1 MSNVEDSFCPNKD
14 CKDFGVRN
22 QGNIGKRGK
31 YGKNMPEAQLD
42 ALKIENLDQKHQQWR
57 QV

>member
-1 MSNVEDSFCPNKD
+1 MSNVEDAFCPNKD

-22 QGNIGKRGK
+22 QGNIGKRGR

-42 ALKIENLDQKHQQWR
+42 EL
-57 QV
+57 